1 MLRCIVQAAASG
13 EHMIIFKAF
22 MLADMAVRIGI
33 VSLAA
38 AFVLAV
44 CNLVAVTR
52 KNRDR
57 MN

>member
-1 MLRCIVQAAASG
+1 MLRCIIHVAASG
-13 EHMIIFKAF
+13 GYMVFFKAF

-44 CNLVAVTR
+44 CNLVTVTR

>member
-1 MLRCIVQAAASG
+1 MVF
-13 EHMIIFKAF
+13 FKAF

-44 CNLVAVTR
+44 CNLVTVTR